1 MKNNKKY
8 WKGIGEL
15 KNDPNIEKLSH
26 NEFVEELPLD
36 DFLSDDL
43 SSTST
48 SRRDFLKFLGFST
61 AAATLASCE
70 APIVKSI
77 PYVVKPDEITPGVA
91 NYYAT
96 SIYDGRDYASVL
108 VKNREGRPI
117 KIENNKTYTNARVQ
131 ASVLSLY
138 DSRFASRPPT

>member
-1 MKNNKKY
+1 MLNVTINFRRMKKNKKY

-15 KNDPNIEKLSH
+15 ENDPNIKKLAH
-26 NEFVEELPLD
+26 NEFAEKLPID
-36 DFLSDDL
+36 DFLNNDL
-43 SSTST
+43 SSGST

-70 APIVKSI
+70 TPIVKSI
-77 PYVVKPDEITPGVA
+77 PYLVKPDEIIPGVA

-117 KIENNKTYTNARVQ
+117 KIENNNQNREIT
-131 ASVLSLY
+131 
-138 DSRFASRPPT
+138 